1 MSLSNLFTLP
11 FDVQWRKALVSLP
24 RAVPDV
30 ALRFTSPQGP
40 QPFVVNLPSRAS
52 YSIPVYVFVPA
63 NIDQVRARNIPVIID
78 FHGGG
83 FVLGSCLEQ
92 APFCAKLARDLDAVV
107 LTVDYRMGPANR
119 HPAALHDAED
129 VVDAVL
135 KPDAKGYKELRKA
148 VAKRVC
154 QNKQHRSKAEVDL
167 DKTRIAIS
175 GFSSGGNIAL
185 NLALSISP
193 PHVEKDWPSRIPQ
206 DFPNRLPLLLF
217 YPSLDCRQLPSE
229 RTRPPKL
236 PVSKGLWAETND
248 KLMPTYLPR
257 DQAHQHR
264 ASPGLAD
271 VRNGLHPRAK
281 ILLVLPEIDSLAE
294 QSEVWVK
301 KVAAE
306 GRDDDLV
313 VENFEN
319 MKHGWTQMPP
329 SWLSEEERN
338 TRLEAFEKTVA
349 FTSSVWNS

>member
-30 ALRFTSPQGP
+30 ALRFTSPEGP
-40 QPFVVNLPSRAS
+40 QPFVLNLPSRAAH
-52 YSIPVYVFVPA
+52 SIPVYVFVRA
-63 NIDQVRARNIPVIID
+63 DIDQVKARNIPVVID

-107 LTVDYRMGPANR
+107 LTVDYRMGPACR

-135 KPDAKGYKELRKA
+135 KPDAKGYEELRKA

-154 QNKQHRSKAEVDL
+154 ANKQPRSKPEVDL
-167 DKTRIAIS
+167 DRSRIAIS

-185 NLALSISP
+185 NLALSVSP
-193 PHVEKDWPSRIPQ
+193 PHVETEWPSRVQQ
-206 DFPNRLPLLLF
+206 DFPNRWPLLLF

-229 RTRPPKL
+229 RTRPPNL

-248 KLMPTYLPR
+248 RLMPTYLPR

-271 VRNGLHPRAK
+271 VRNGLHPQAK
-281 ILLVLPEIDSLAE
+281 ILLVLPELDSLSE
-294 QSEVWVK
+294 QSAVWVN
-301 KVAAE
+301 KVIAE

-313 VENFEN
+313 VEKFEN
-319 MKHGWTQMPP
+319 MKHGWTQMPT
-329 SWLSEEERN
+329 SWLSEEEKK

-349 FTSSVWNS
+349 FTSSVWNG

>member
-30 ALRFTSPQGP
+30 ALRFTSPEGP
-40 QPFVVNLPSRAS
+40 QPFVINLPSRGS
-52 YSIPVYVFVPA
+52 YSIPVYVFIPIQ
-63 NIDQVRARNIPVIID
+63 IDQVKARNIPVIID

-148 VAKRVC
+148 VANRVC
-154 QNKQHRSKAEVDL
+154 QNKQHRSKPEVDL
-167 DKTRIAIS
+167 DKTRVAIS

-193 PHVEKDWPSRIPQ
+193 PQEDKEWPSRIPQ
-206 DFPNRLPLLLF
+206 DFPRRLPLLLF

-236 PVSKGLWAETND
+236 PVSKGLWAQTSD
-248 KLMPTYLPR
+248 RLMPTYLPR
-257 DQAHQHR
+257 DQSHQHR

-271 VRNGLHPRAK
+271 VRNGLHPQAK
-281 ILLVLPEIDSLAE
+281 MLLVLPELDSLAE

-301 KVAAE
+301 KVIAE
-306 GRDDDLV
+306 GRGDDLV

-329 SWLSEEERN
+329 SWLSAEEKK
-338 TRLEAFEKTVA
+338 TRLEAFEKAVA
-349 FTSSVWNS
+349 FTSSAWNG

>member
-24 RAVPDV
+24 RAVPDI
-30 ALRFTSPQGP
+30 ALRFTSPEGP
-40 QPFVVNLPSRAS
+40 QPFVVNLPSRGS
-52 YSIPVYVFVPA
+52 YLIPVYVFVPA
-63 NIDQVRARNIPVIID
+63 NIDQVKARNIPVIID

-83 FVLGSCLEQ
+83 FVLGTCLEQ

-107 LTVDYRMGPANR
+107 LTVDYRMGPANK

-135 KPDAKGYKELRKA
+135 KPDAKGYKALRKA

-154 QNKQHRSKAEVDL
+154 QNKQHRSKSEVDL
-167 DKTRIAIS
+167 DRTRIAIS

-185 NLALSISP
+185 NLALSVSP
-193 PHVEKDWPSRIPQ
+193 PHVEKEWPSRIPQ
-206 DFPNRLPLLLF
+206 NFPNRLPLLLF

-236 PVSKGLWAETND
+236 PISKGLWAETND

-271 VRNGLHPRAK
+271 VRNGLHPQAK
-281 ILLVLPEIDSLAE
+281 ILLVLPELDSLAE
-294 QSEVWVK
+294 QSEVWAK
-301 KVAAE
+301 KVITE

-313 VENFEN
+313 VEKFEN
-319 MKHGWTQMPP
+319 VKHGWTQMPP
-329 SWLSEEERN
+329 SWLSEEEKK
-338 TRLEAFEKTVA
+338 TRLESFEKTVA
-349 FTSSVWNS
+349 FTSSVWNG